1 MAEATENRTISI
13 LVVDDHPFIVDGIK
27 SLLAENTKFKIVADT
42 NFPENV
48 IQMLQNQHI
57 EIVITDI
64 SMPKISGMELTK
76 LIKAAQ
82 PEVKVLALSMHGDKQ
97 TIKEMLEAGING
109 YILKNTGKA
118 ELLEA
123 LTRISQ
129 GGMYFSQEV
138 STELLK
144 PSTPVKIQE
153 VERRPQLTTR
163 ELEIVQLIVDELS
176 NAQIGE
182 KLFISERTV
191 ETHRKNIFHKTQ
203 TKSVAGLVKF
213 AIETGIVKC

>member
-97 TIKEMLEAGING
+97 HISEMLEAGISG
-109 YILKNTGKA
+109 YVLKNTGRA

-123 LTRISQ
+123 LSRISD
-129 GGMYFSQEV
+129 GGMYFSQDV

-144 PSTPVKIQE
+144 PSEPVKSGDGSAKH
-153 VERRPQLTTR
+153 PLTKR
-163 ELEIVQLIVDELS
+163 ELEIVELIVGELS

-213 AIETGIVKC
+213 AIEKGIVK